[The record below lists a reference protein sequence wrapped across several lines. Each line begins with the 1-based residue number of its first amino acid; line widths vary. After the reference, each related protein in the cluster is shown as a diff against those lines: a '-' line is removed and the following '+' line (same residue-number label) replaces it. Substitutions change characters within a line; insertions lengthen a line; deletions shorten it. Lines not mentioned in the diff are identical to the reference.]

1 MKHLIGHVEGVW
13 ISKASHLEGIMNR
26 IAERCGF
33 HVVAQAFHQFEP
45 HGATG
50 VLVLSESHFSAHTYP
65 ELNKVYLD
73 VFCCS
78 PNFDTKLTSDVI
90 EEEFAA
96 MKGHWETISRFD
108 PRNLERSWG
117 RSPVFLVS
125 GEPPI

>member
-1 MKHLIGHVEGVW
+1 MKHLVGHVEGVW
-13 ISKASHLEGIMNR
+13 ISRVIHLEKIMYR

-33 HVVAQAFHQFEP
+33 TVVGRSFHQFEP

-65 ELNKVYLD
+65 ELNKIYID

-78 PNFDTKLTSDVI
+78 PTFDTELTSLVI

-96 MKGHWETISRFD
+96 LKGVWQVV
-108 PRNLERSWG
+108 G
-117 RSPVFLVS
+117 R
-125 GEPPI
+125 

>member
-1 MKHLIGHVEGVW
+1 MKHLVGHVEGVW
-13 ISKASHLEGIMNR
+13 ISRVIHLEKIMYR

-33 HVVAQAFHQFEP
+33 TVVGRSFHQFEP

-65 ELNKVYLD
+65 ELNKIYID

-78 PNFDTKLTSDVI
+78 PTFDTELPSLVI

-96 MKGHWETISRFD
+96 LKGVWQVV
-108 PRNLERSWG
+108 G
-117 RSPVFLVS
+117 R
-125 GEPPI
+125 

>member
-1 MKHLIGHVEGVW
+1 MKHHLIGHITGVW
-13 ISKASHLEGIMNR
+13 VAKSGHLEIIMNR

-33 HVVAQAFHQFEP
+33 TVVGRSFHQFEP

-65 ELNKVYLD
+65 ELNKIYID

-78 PNFDTKLTSDVI
+78 PKFNPELTSLII

-96 MKGHWETISRFD
+96 LRG
-108 PRNLERSWG
+108 SWQVVG
-117 RSPVFLVS
+117 R
-125 GEPPI
+125 